1 MCIIHRGMAYA
12 IHIDIFILM
21 LLITCHNTWTE
32 LQPASVDV
40 NLWKCMRMRV
50 EMMVVVLY
58 LSIIRLVHTQR
69 LFRAAKRCLCGRKL
83 VSV

>member
-12 IHIDIFILM
+12 IYIEILIIM

-32 LQPASVDV
+32 HPSVDV

-50 EMMVVVLY
+50 EMMCRQGG
-58 LSIIRLVHTQR
+58 SHI
-69 LFRAAKRCLCGRKL
+69 
-83 VSV
+83 S